1 MALKNARDH
10 WAFLEEIEAPMWVD
24 LTLEAMS
31 NYQDINDGWFHT
43 SHVFHQC
50 SSHQLK
56 AAFAHSGEGSISSDI
71 DMKQPSS
78 PKLPHSVS
86 RSRGKHY
93 ASNKCGGNG
102 RNLALNKQHPVKVL
116 SGKSSWVNS
125 GSGVSNTSTI
135 TSEGGEKPQQ
145 RNMEVSNRAFGY
157 SSGLLS
163 AMRVSLRKS
172 CVTRQASR
180 VYFNNNRRQS
190 RGCLS
195 LSGKSSVGSSS
206 NPSFDVNSPTFALM
220 QHREG
225 TPDSRNAAN
234 MTRATKNKVKDSNVF
249 TASNVHVKGGNCNAR
264 KGRTFSKSAHREVA
278 KSKVQ
283 NQTRHVKALL
293 PHRVNE
299 PGLLSGAAKAKEKV
313 TMGGHNRLLASGN
326 ENAKGRVPMSQKCSR
341 GDIATGIMDRVQKEG
356 KQSVPQKCDRTR
368 LVGPKMTILFGC
380 AFRSEAQHLKRSL
393 DDYIQFSRQCINLQK
408 SDITFSGNMP
418 DSVKQGVEYVLHI
431 PNSGMLSKYLG
442 SPFSSGRS
450 KSQALNFLKD
460 SIRAKLFSWKAKFLT
475 MAGLEI
481 LIKVVIQAIPSYIM
495 SVFNLPNGLIR
506 NLH

>member
-1 MALKNARDH
+1 
-10 WAFLEEIEAPMWVD
+10 MWVD

-125 GSGVSNTSTI
+125 GSGEEIKPKLSFINSIKTSRSKKNFVLKRELTNNVKENGLKAVSNHGDCEGSSSSVVDKAGVSNTSTI

-145 RNMEVSNRAFGY
+145 RNMEVSNLAFGY

-368 LVGPKMTILFGC
+368 LVGPKEKI
-380 AFRSEAQHLKRSL
+380 SS
-393 DDYIQFSRQCINLQK
+393 
-408 SDITFSGNMP
+408 
-418 DSVKQGVEYVLHI
+418 
-431 PNSGMLSKYLG
+431 PNKGKHPANASQRVYL
-442 SPFSSGRS
+442 R
-450 KSQALNFLKD
+450 
-460 SIRAKLFSWKAKFLT
+460 
-475 MAGLEI
+475 
-481 LIKVVIQAIPSYIM
+481 
-495 SVFNLPNGLIR
+495 
-506 NLH
+506 